1 MLVRQDNSV
10 YQSVFIILTSIII
23 CQLLS
28 VPRTYADTLKF
39 RLHGSNTVGAKLAP
53 ELVHAWL
60 KQKGYAIDQ
69 DKETAAEERLISA
82 HNAQGQRLD
91 VEIHAHGS
99 TTAFIDL
106 GKGVTDVGMASR
118 PIKAAEVSA
127 LAPLGQLDQHQ
138 SEYVLALDGLAII
151 VHPSN
156 PLHKISKD
164 TLRKIFS
171 GAINNWA
178 TLGLP
183 AAPIHV
189 YARDD
194 KSGTYDTFKSLVLS
208 EASPL
213 IKTAKR
219 FESNAKLSDSVAQ
232 DPHGIGFVGFA
243 YIQHSKALAV
253 SDKGT
258 KPLMP
263 LAFNVGTEDYVLA
276 RRLFLYVPSVKPHLL
291 ARDFAE
297 FAVSAAAQPVVTAAG
312 FISQQVIAQKVPI
325 DLEAPEEYK
334 ELTHNAERLSLNI
347 RFRPGVVELDNKA
360 VRDVQRL
367 LEFRER
373 PEFRGKRLM
382 LFGFSDANES
392 LPYMSYSLSVNRADA
407 VGDYLIRMGLA
418 PTNIRGYGHDLPVSS
433 NDNEYGRYHNRRVE
447 VWVK

>member
-1 MLVRQDNSV
+1 MQVSNIVSKSV
-10 YQSVFIILTSIII
+10 IILCSVLIY
-23 CQLLS
+23 LLN
-28 VPRTYADTLKF
+28 VPQSFAETVKF

-53 ELVHAWL
+53 ELVQAWL
-60 KQKGYAIDQ
+60 KHKGFKIDQ
-69 DKETAAEERLISA
+69 DKETAAEERLITA
-82 HNAQGQRLD
+82 HNAHGEQVD

-106 GKGVTDVGMASR
+106 GNGATDIGMASR
-118 PIKAAEVSA
+118 PIKPAEVEK

-151 VHPSN
+151 VHPSS
-156 PLHKISKD
+156 PLHRISKD
-164 TLRKIFS
+164 LLRKIFS
-171 GAINNWA
+171 GVITNWSSV
-178 TLGLP
+178 GLP

-208 EASPL
+208 EDTPL

-276 RRLFLYVPSVKPHLL
+276 RRLFLYVPTVKPHPI
-291 ARDFAE
+291 ATEFAE
-297 FAVSAAAQPVVTAAG
+297 YAVSAAAQPVVTAAG
-312 FISQQVIAQKVPI
+312 FISQQVIAQKVKT
-325 DLEAPEEYK
+325 DASVPEEYK
-334 ELTHNAERLSLNI
+334 ELTQSAERLSLNI

-367 LEFRER
+367 LALRER
-373 PEFRGKRLM
+373 PEFRGKHLM

-392 LPYMSYSLSVNRADA
+392 MPYMSYSLSVSRADA
-407 VGDYLIRMGLA
+407 VGDYLLRMGIA
-418 PTNIRGYGHDLPVSS
+418 PANVRGYGHDLPVSS
-433 NDNEYGRYHNRRVE
+433 NDSDYGRYHNRRVE